1 MSQSDWYFLFITIW
15 LTVLVLMIIYQLIKH
30 HVKKTKYEVNKEE
43 KIHERKNL

>member
-30 HVKKTKYEVNKEE
+30 HLQKTKYEVNEKEV
-43 KIHERKNL
+43 KHERKNL